1 MREPPELHSQQHPE
15 SGWHASSEL
24 GIGFWGA
31 RTCLG
36 AEDLGILRA
45 GGQEWQ
51 APPPPVRAGSV
62 GGVSSWRPLALPWR

>member
-36 AEDLGILRA
+36 DRGLGDSVWVGKSGKPLLLQLGQAPLVVSLRGIL
-45 GGQEWQ
+45 
-51 APPPPVRAGSV
+51 
-62 GGVSSWRPLALPWR
+62 